1 MYKLNQEKN
10 SYEILNMIDE
20 NLIEEEMRDKDLMDE
35 DKKIFQVIIQM
46 EDLRITFY
54 LEEKKK
60 SSG

>member
-46 EDLRITFY
+46 GDLRITFY

>member
-1 MYKLNQEKN
+1 
-10 SYEILNMIDE
+10 MIDE